1 MKQNLYEKL
10 STLAQSN
17 EYAFHMPGHKR
28 NSGISIFQENMRN
41 DITEIEGFDNLH
53 HAEGILKEEQEFAS
67 QLYGAKKTFFLVNGS
82 TCGIL
87 AAICAVT
94 KDGDPLIMGRNSH
107 KSAYNAVSLKGLRTF
122 YVYPEVY
129 NEKSAILGAVSADE
143 IARKMD
149 TNKAKV
155 VFITSPTYEGV
166 VSDIAQIAQEVHA
179 RDGILIVDEA
189 HGAHLG
195 FHDSF
200 PKSAITQGADI
211 VIQSV
216 HKTLPS
222 LTQTALLH
230 VCSDRVSV
238 SRIAAQLAIF
248 QTSSPSYV
256 FMQSISRCMHFIE
269 EEGEELFSS
278 FVKKLTDF
286 YVKAESLNCL
296 SVMTGDKDNFD
307 FSKITICTN
316 NLVDENGASYGG
328 KELAKDLLEKYRL
341 QMEMISENYV
351 LAMTSICD
359 TQEGFDRLTEALF
372 DIDKKLKRKE
382 EKKSVKKTIS
392 TTSVMTIKAAQDAKK
407 EQCYRNN
414 WVGKISA
421 EYVYL
426 YPPGSPIL
434 TPGEIISKEIYEKI
448 VGYINRGLNVQ
459 GPEDYTLETLWI
471 VKN

>member
-1 MKQNLYEKL
+1 MKQTLYEKL
-10 STLAQSN
+10 KELEFSN
-17 EYAFHMPGHKR
+17 KYAFHMPGHKR
-28 NSGISIFQENMRN
+28 NSQISIFTEDMKI

-53 HAEGILKEEQEFAS
+53 HAEGIIKEEQEFAAK
-67 QLYGAKKTFFLVNGS
+67 LYGTKKTFFLVNGS
-82 TCGIL
+82 TCGVL
-87 AAICAVT
+87 ASVCAAT
-94 KDGDPLIMGRNSH
+94 NDGDSFVMARNSH
-107 KSAYNAVSLKGLRTF
+107 RSAYSAVGLKGLKVC
-122 YVYPEVY
+122 YVYPEICS
-129 NEKSAILGAVSADE
+129 EKKSILGGISAEDIEIQMDE
-143 IARKMD
+143 
-149 TNKAKV
+149 NNAKV
-155 VFITSPTYEGV
+155 VFITSPTYEGI
-166 VSDIAQIAQEVHA
+166 VSDIEKIAEKVHA
-179 RDGILIVDEA
+179 KNGILIVDEA

-195 FHDSF
+195 FHDAF

-211 VIQSV
+211 VIQSL

-230 VCSDRVSV
+230 VCSDRVPV
-238 SRIAAQLAIF
+238 SKIAAQLAVF

-256 FMQSISRCMHFIE
+256 FMQSISRCLHFIE
-269 EEGEELFSS
+269 EEKKELFSS
-278 FVKKLTDF
+278 YTNKLEDF
-286 YVKAESLNCL
+286 YEKAAKLNHL
-296 SVMTGDKDNFD
+296 SVIAGEKETFD
-307 FSKITICTN
+307 FSKINICTD
-316 NLVDENGASYGG
+316 NLVDENGNSYRG

-341 QMEMISENYV
+341 QMEMVSENYV

-382 EKKSVKKTIS
+382 EKVTFGKMIS
-392 TTSVMTIKAAQDAKK
+392 AAPVMTIKAAQDAEK
-407 EQCYRNN
+407 EQCYRKN